1 MVRQHAQPRKKRSKG
16 WRQHRS
22 TFQNSFFQKK
32 SIKFCLSNN
41 IKLAIIVGTLLTGC
55 ISKNNTSNLN
65 LFIEKDKNVFGKQT
79 RIKPVL
85 FVADGLNKDGGLV
98 KNYERGLNYA
108 INYFGNYGPYYVYLL
123 GPGNKQ
129 NILDIY
135 TKRAKTRVNPNSSN
149 PEKKQVEEFLN
160 RSNVISEIEAV
171 SEGRAEGGLTWSAP
185 PIRVYEDVTTNATER
200 ENNPIENTWGALHEY
215 HHVFQ
220 IAHCDS
226 YQERTSDRNLNSW
239 MTEGGATYSSA
250 KFMENLNLVD
260 FKKYMLELRVT
271 GGNISQQGIN
281 DFFLSK
287 TKWQLNNETYW
298 EKGNYAQVYY
308 MLGAWATA
316 YLIHVKGVA
325 EVTVLKNWYFDIP
338 RLGKS
343 AAFEKHM
350 GLSLNEFYGKFD
362 SFIRQPDEEVM
373 KIF

>member
-1 MVRQHAQPRKKRSKG
+1 MLNIYFTSRM
-16 WRQHRS
+16 
-22 TFQNSFFQKK
+22 
-32 SIKFCLSNN
+32 NN
-41 IKLAIIVGTLLTGC
+41 IKFAIIVGTLLTGC

-65 LFIEKDKNVFGKQT
+65 LFIQKDKNVFGKQT

-171 SEGRAEGGLTWSAP
+171 SSGRAEGGLTWSDP

-350 GLSLNEFYGKFD
+350 GLPLNEFYGKFD
-362 SFIRQPDEEVM
+362 SFIRQSDEEVM